1 MTKTGKR
8 GTAGFSL
15 VEIIV
20 AIAVLGL
27 ISAPVCASLVLAGR
41 INAHSRAVMEAQLE
55 VRTAVETLME
65 AGIEEAEEDYRSG
78 DFPGVTVT
86 TALAG
91 PEDPYYSVTVSDED
105 KLDQALDGFLGRRGS
120 CLLICQVHPDVGT
133 ND

>member
-1 MTKTGKR
+1 MAKTGKR

-15 VEIIV
+15 VESIV

-65 AGIEEAEEDYRSG
+65 AGIGEAAEDYRPG

-91 PEDPYYSVTVSDED
+91 PEDPYYSVTVSDD
-105 KLDQALDGFLGRRGS
+105 RG
-120 CLLICQVHPDVGT
+120 LVTVETVIRAADPPEAEEGGEAG
-133 ND
+133 

>member
-1 MTKTGKR
+1 MAKTGKR

-65 AGIEEAEEDYRSG
+65 AGIEEAAEDLLQRHRLRRPGPG
-78 DFPGVTVT
+78 DGGDRHP
-86 TALAG
+86 
-91 PEDPYYSVTVSDED
+91 
-105 KLDQALDGFLGRRGS
+105 RRGS
-120 CLLICQVHPDVGT
+120 AGGGGRR
-133 ND
+133 

>member
-1 MTKTGKR
+1 MAKTGKR

-65 AGIEEAEEDYRSG
+65 AGIEEAAEDYRPG

-91 PEDPYYSVTVSDED
+91 PDPYYSVTVSDD
-105 KLDQALDGFLGRRGS
+105 RG
-120 CLLICQVHPDVGT
+120 LVTVETVIRAADPPEAEEGGEAG
-133 ND
+133 